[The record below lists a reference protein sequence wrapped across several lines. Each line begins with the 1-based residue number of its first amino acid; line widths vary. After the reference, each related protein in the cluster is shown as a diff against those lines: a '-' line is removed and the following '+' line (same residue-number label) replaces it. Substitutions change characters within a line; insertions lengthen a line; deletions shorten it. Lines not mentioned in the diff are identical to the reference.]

1 LLRPHSPKPDAP
13 FLELFGPGLISA
25 VMNRNSV
32 TVAQQ
37 NDVRLLADDRIKP
50 VHLVLGLNEYV
61 GHGFP
66 GNLQFDLTPPPR
78 VRYFLGLGQ
87 QALPVDYRID
97 AVAVR

>member
-1 LLRPHSPKPDAP
+1 
-13 FLELFGPGLISA
+13 
-25 VMNRNSV
+25 MNRNSV

-66 GNLQFDLTPPPR
+66 GNLQFALRNDVGCRAALCVHTVVDLTPPPR